1 MFDGTRR
8 HGRGFII
15 AGLLV
20 GLLVLA
26 ACAPAAPGDMETE
39 PPAEEVTEEPMEE
52 PTEPPT
58 EEPTEEPTDEPTEPP
73 AEEPTEE
80 PMEEPTEPPAEE
92 PTAQPT
98 EEPTAEEVEVTMIS
112 TTFRPEEITV
122 APGTT
127 VTWINEDSFAHTV
140 TSGTRDNPTD
150 MFDETVDGGGSFSFT
165 FEEPGTYD
173 TFCEFHPGMSGVVV
187 VEE

>member
-8 HGRGFII
+8 YGMSFII
-15 AGLLV
+15 AGILV

-26 ACAPAAPGDMETE
+26 ACAPAGEGIE
-39 PPAEEVTEEPMEE
+39 
-52 PTEPPT
+52 
-58 EEPTEEPTDEPTEPP
+58 TEPP

-80 PMEEPTEPPAEE
+80 PMEEPAEPPA
-92 PTAQPT
+92 
-98 EEPTAEEVEVTMIS
+98 AEEVEVTMIN
-112 TTFRPEEITV
+112 TTFQPEEITV

-127 VTWINEDSFAHTV
+127 VTWVNEDSFAHTV
-140 TSGTRDNPTD
+140 TSGTRGSPTD

-165 FEEPGTYD
+165 FQDPGTYD
-173 TFCEFHPGMSGVVV
+173 YFCSIHPGMSGVVI